1 MTKRILVLGGNGFI
15 GSHLVEALTESGQHI
30 RVLGRAGSLR
40 TEPLHDVD
48 YRYADFADTASV
60 AESLVDVDVVVH
72 LISTTVPTTANLD
85 PVADIKGNLLAT
97 VRLLQ
102 QMRDV
107 GVSRLVFL
115 SSGGTVYGNAK
126 SIPIAEEHERNPVSS
141 YGIVKVAIENYIAM
155 FSSQYGLKSLVL
167 RVSNP
172 YGPRQG
178 HLGVQG
184 VIPTFFQRIITGDEI
199 RIWGDGS
206 NVRDYLYITDLVSFI
221 TKSISQ
227 DLTGVFN
234 VGSGQGVSLRDVL
247 SLIEEI
253 SGTSANAKFLP
264 PRGFDVQKVVLDIS
278 KARKALNWSPLVPL
292 HEGCERYWKWAQG
305 KEFGCSERFSA

>member
-1 MTKRILVLGGNGFI
+1 MNMRVLVLGGNGFI
-15 GSHLVEALTESGQHI
+15 GSHLVEALVAGGAHV
-30 RVLGRAGSLR
+30 RVLTRSGCQCPPSLHGV
-40 TEPLHDVD
+40 E
-48 YRYADFADTASV
+48 YRYADFVADSVSV
-60 AESLVDVDVVVH
+60 AESLVDVDLVVH
-72 LISTTVPTTANLD
+72 LISTTVPATANMD
-85 PVADIKGNLLAT
+85 PLADINGNLLPT

-102 QMRDV
+102 QMRDQ

-115 SSGGTVYGNAK
+115 SSGGTVYGDTQ
-126 SIPIAEEHERNPVSS
+126 SIPIPEEHERNPVSS

-155 FSSQYGLKSLVL
+155 FSAQHGLQSLVL

-206 NVRDYLYITDLVSFI
+206 SVRDYLYVSDLVSFVVGGI
-221 TKSISQ
+221 NE
-227 DLTGVFN
+227 DLSGVYN
-234 VGSGQGVSLRDVL
+234 VGSGQGVSLKDVL

-253 SGTSANAKFLP
+253 SGVSANVKYLS
-264 PRGFDVQKVVLDIS
+264 PRGFDVKKVVLDIS
-278 KARKALNWSPLVPL
+278 KARKALDWEPLVPL
-292 HEGCERYWKWAQG
+292 REGCERYWKWAKG
-305 KEFGCSERFSA
+305 

>member
-1 MTKRILVLGGNGFI
+1 
-15 GSHLVEALTESGQHI
+15 
-30 RVLGRAGSLR
+30 
-40 TEPLHDVD
+40 
-48 YRYADFADTASV
+48 
-60 AESLVDVDVVVH
+60 
-72 LISTTVPTTANLD
+72 
-85 PVADIKGNLLAT
+85 DINGNLLSS

-102 QMRDV
+102 QMRDQ

-115 SSGGTVYGNAK
+115 SSGGTVYGETQ
-126 SIPIAEEHERNPVSS
+126 SIPIPEEHERNPVSS

-155 FSSQYGLKSLVL
+155 FSAQHGLQSLVL

-206 NVRDYLYITDLVSFI
+206 SVRDYLYVSDLVSFVVGGI
-221 TKSISQ
+221 NE
-227 DLTGVFN
+227 DLSGVYN
-234 VGSGQGVSLRDVL
+234 VGSGQGVSLKDVL

-253 SGTSANAKFLP
+253 SGVSANVKYLS
-264 PRGFDVQKVVLDIS
+264 PRGFDVKKVVLDIS
-278 KARKALNWSPLVPL
+278 KARKALDWEPLVPL
-292 HEGCERYWKWAQG
+292 REGCERYWKWAKG
-305 KEFGCSERFSA
+305 

>member
-1 MTKRILVLGGNGFI
+1 M
-15 GSHLVEALTESGQHI
+15 
-30 RVLGRAGSLR
+30 
-40 TEPLHDVD
+40 HD
-48 YRYADFADTASV
+48 
-60 AESLVDVDVVVH
+60 
-72 LISTTVPTTANLD
+72 
-85 PVADIKGNLLAT
+85 
-97 VRLLQ
+97 Q
-102 QMRDV
+102 

-115 SSGGTVYGNAK
+115 SSGGTVYGDAK
-126 SIPIAEEHERNPVSS
+126 TIPIPEEHERNPVSS

-206 NVRDYLYITDLVSFI
+206 SVRDYLYISDLASFI
-221 TKSISQ
+221 VQGITKG
-227 DLTGVFN
+227 LAGVYN
-234 VGSGQGVSLRDVL
+234 VGSGQGASLRDVL

-253 SGTSANAKFLP
+253 SGISANVTFSP
-264 PRGFDVQKVVLDIS
+264 PRGFDVKKVVLDIS
-278 KARKALNWSPLVPL
+278 KARKALDWAPCVSFR
-292 HEGCERYWKWAQG
+292 EGCERYWKWAKG
-305 KEFGCSERFSA
+305 